1 MKRCFTLAKK
11 RKNRQQKDL
20 YQRRLE
26 DKDLAWLAEQFQ
38 KQAAQNPHLTL
49 EEFAIRHGV
58 EPKWIRSFIYVNSKT
73 GLKNVIT
80 VWHGTTIDRAEA
92 IMEGG
97 FKARV
102 RAGKKI
108 WFTQK
113 SREARK
119 RAAQLAQSRGKPP
132 VVFRCQINI
141 GKYTEFD
148 NPRPHHYA
156 FKHSYIDKAVISN
169 VDGME
174 VEVEGKPPQKKDGKE
189 ELVDIILTRTS
200 GKYGVLLW
208 VNAYLEGEGQTP
220 IDETHPAIKKI
231 HRWVEAQYAGDREE
245 AISEEEML
253 AQVKTHLKDRHLTN

>member
-1 MKRCFTLAKK
+1 MAKRRNDKK
-11 RKNRQQKDL
+11 RKDR

-26 DKDLAWLAEQFQ
+26 DKDFAWLAEQFQ
-38 KQAAQNPHLTL
+38 KQSVQSPDLTL

-58 EPKWIRSFIYVNSKT
+58 EPKRIRSFINIGWHT
-73 GLKNVIT
+73 GFKNVIT

-92 IMEGG
+92 IMAEG

-141 GKYTEFD
+141 GKYSEFD

-156 FKHSYIDKAVISN
+156 FKHSCIDKAVISS
-169 VDGME
+169 VSGLE
-174 VEVEGKPPQKKDGKE
+174 VNGEDKFRQETESQ
-189 ELVDIILTRTS
+189 R
-200 GKYGVLLW
+200 GV
-208 VNAYLEGEGQTP
+208 G
-220 IDETHPAIKKI
+220 
-231 HRWVEAQYAGDREE
+231 
-245 AISEEEML
+245 
-253 AQVKTHLKDRHLTN
+253 